1 MKIGREQEKNGMSYS
16 FSVANDFDK
25 LEAELTGLY
34 GAAAAPEQVSRY
46 RSLLRRLEETF
57 GSVEKAAVFSAPGRT
72 EIGGNHTDH
81 QHGKVL
87 AGSVNLDVIA
97 AVAPSG
103 DNCIRIQ
110 SEGFPMDVVD
120 LSDLEIHE
128 EEKNTSAAIIRGI
141 AAWFAQR
148 GCKIE
153 GFNAY
158 TTSNVLKGSGLSS
171 SAAFEVLVANI
182 INDLFYD
189 SKCDAVRL
197 AQIGQYAENVYF
209 GKPSGLLDQMASSV
223 GSMVTIDFADN
234 TSPVVERVDFDFA
247 ATGHALCIVD
257 SGADH
262 ADLTDEYAAVT
273 RELKEICAYFDR
285 SVLREVSEEE
295 FYAALPFLRRK
306 AGDRAVLRA
315 IHVYEDNRRVTEQVA
330 ALRRGDFEA
339 FLALVKESGLSS
351 WRFLQNV
358 VPAGYT
364 HHQEVAMALALCEK
378 LLGGRGAC
386 RVHGG
391 GFAGT
396 IQAFVPMDLLDTFK
410 KEMER
415 VLGDGSCHVLTI
427 RPVGGKRLV

>member
-1 MKIGREQEKNGMSYS
+1 MAYT
-16 FSVANDFDK
+16 FSPVNDFEK
-25 LEAELTGLY
+25 LETALEGLY
-34 GAAAAPEQVSRY
+34 GAPEKAAQAARY
-46 RSLLRRLEETF
+46 QGLLRGFADTF
-57 GSVEKAAVFSAPGRT
+57 GECGQMAVFSAPGRT

-103 DNCIRIQ
+103 DNIIRIQ
-110 SEGFPMDVVD
+110 SEGFPMDTVD
-120 LSDLEIHE
+120 LSDLSVHE

-141 AAWFAQR
+141 AAWFTQR
-148 GCKIE
+148 GCPVE

-171 SAAFEVLVANI
+171 SAAFEVLVGTI
-182 INDLFYD
+182 INHLFYNQQ
-189 SKCDAVRL
+189 CTPIQI

-223 GSMVTIDFADN
+223 GNMVTVDFADN
-234 TSPVVERVDFDFA
+234 ANPIVERVDFDFA
-247 ATGHALCIVD
+247 HSGHALCIVD

-273 RELKEICAYFDR
+273 KELKEICAHFGK
-285 SVLREVSEEE
+285 SVLREVPEEE
-295 FYAALPFLRRK
+295 FYAALPVLRGK

-315 IHVYEDNRRVTEQVA
+315 IHIYEDNRRVEGQVK
-330 ALRRGDFEA
+330 ALRSGDFDG
-339 FLALVKESGLSS
+339 FLKLVTASGLSS
-351 WRFLQNV
+351 WRMLQNV

-364 HHQEVAMALALCEK
+364 HHQEVAVALTICEK

-396 IQAFVPMDLLDTFK
+396 IQAFVPMDLLDGFK

-415 VLGDGSCHVLTI
+415 LLGEGSCHVLSI
-427 RPVGGKRLV
+427 RPVGGVRLV

>member
-1 MKIGREQEKNGMSYS
+1 MEYT
-16 FSVANDFDK
+16 FSPVTDFEK
-25 LEAELTGLY
+25 LEEAISSLY
-34 GAAAAPEQVSRY
+34 GGQECARQVQRY
-46 RSLLRRLEETF
+46 QGLVEGFADTF
-57 GSVEKAAVFSAPGRT
+57 GPAERLAVFSAPGRT

-103 DNCIRIQ
+103 DNTIRIQ
-110 SEGFPMDVVD
+110 SEGFPMDVID
-120 LSDLEIHE
+120 LSDLSIRE

-141 AAWFAQR
+141 AAWFSQR
-148 GCKIE
+148 GCKVE

-171 SAAFEVLVANI
+171 SAAFEVLVGTI
-182 INDLFYD
+182 INHLFND
-189 SKCDAVRL
+189 QQCTPVQI

-223 GSMVTIDFADN
+223 GNMVTIDFADN
-234 TSPVVERVDFDFA
+234 ANPIVERVDFDFVHS
-247 ATGHALCIVD
+247 GYALCIVD

-273 RELKEICAYFDR
+273 RELKEVCAHFGK
-285 SVLREVSEEE
+285 SVLREVPEAD
-295 FYAALPFLRRK
+295 FYAELPTLRRK

-315 IHVYEDNRRVTEQVA
+315 IHIYEDNRRVEAQVK
-330 ALRRGDFEA
+330 ALRAGDFDA
-339 FLALVKESGLSS
+339 FLQQVTASGLSS
-351 WRFLQNV
+351 WRLLQNV

-364 HHQEVAMALALCEK
+364 HHQEVAVALTVCEK
-378 LLGGRGAC
+378 LLNGRGAC

-396 IQAFVPMDLLDTFK
+396 IQAFVPLDILDRFRG
-410 KEMER
+410 EMER
-415 VLGDGSCHVLTI
+415 ILGDGSCHVLSI
-427 RPVGGKRLV
+427 RPVGGVRLV

>member
-1 MKIGREQEKNGMSYS
+1 MEYT
-16 FSVANDFDK
+16 FSPVTDFEK
-25 LEAELTGLY
+25 LEEAISSLY
-34 GAAAAPEQVSRY
+34 GAPERARQAQRY
-46 RSLLRRLEETF
+46 RGLVEGFANTF
-57 GSVEKAAVFSAPGRT
+57 GPSERLAVFSAPGRT

-103 DNCIRIQ
+103 DSTIRIQ
-110 SEGFPMDVVD
+110 SEGFPMDVIDLAD
-120 LSDLEIHE
+120 LSIRE

-148 GCKIE
+148 GCKVG

-171 SAAFEVLVANI
+171 SAAFEVLVGTI
-182 INDLFYD
+182 INHLFND
-189 SKCDAVRL
+189 QQCTPIQI

-223 GSMVTIDFADN
+223 GNMVTIDFADN
-234 TSPVVERVDFDFA
+234 ANPIVERVDFDFA
-247 ATGHALCIVD
+247 HSGYALCIVD

-273 RELKEICAYFDR
+273 RELGEVCAHFGK
-285 SVLREVSEEE
+285 SVLREVPEAD
-295 FYAALPFLRRK
+295 FYAELPTLRRK

-315 IHVYEDNRRVTEQVA
+315 IHIYEDNRRVEAQVE
-330 ALRRGDFEA
+330 ALRAGDFDA
-339 FLALVKESGLSS
+339 FLRLVTASGLSS
-351 WRFLQNV
+351 WRLLQNV

-364 HHQEVAMALALCEK
+364 HHQEVAVALTVCEK

-396 IQAFVPMDLLDTFK
+396 IQAFVPLDILDRFRG
-410 KEMER
+410 EMER
-415 VLGDGSCHVLTI
+415 ILGDGSCHVLSI
-427 RPVGGKRLV
+427 RPVGGVRLV

>member
-1 MKIGREQEKNGMSYS
+1 MEYT
-16 FSVANDFDK
+16 FSPVTDFEK
-25 LEAELTGLY
+25 LEEAISSLY
-34 GAAAAPEQVSRY
+34 GAPERARQAQRY
-46 RSLLRRLEETF
+46 RGLVEGFANTF
-57 GSVEKAAVFSAPGRT
+57 GPAERLAVFSAPGRT

-103 DNCIRIQ
+103 DSTIRIQ
-110 SEGFPMDVVD
+110 SEGFPMDVIDLAD
-120 LSDLEIHE
+120 LSIRE

-148 GCKIE
+148 GCKVG

-171 SAAFEVLVANI
+171 SAAFEVLVGTI
-182 INDLFYD
+182 INHLFND
-189 SKCDAVRL
+189 QQCTPIQI

-223 GSMVTIDFADN
+223 GNMVTIDFADN
-234 TSPVVERVDFDFA
+234 ANPIVERVDFDFA
-247 ATGHALCIVD
+247 HSGYALCIVD

-273 RELKEICAYFDR
+273 RELKEVCAHFGK
-285 SVLREVSEEE
+285 SVLREVPEAD
-295 FYAALPFLRRK
+295 FYAELPTLRRK

-315 IHVYEDNRRVTEQVA
+315 IHIYEDNRRVTGQVE
-330 ALRRGDFEA
+330 ALRAGDFDA
-339 FLALVKESGLSS
+339 FLRLVTASGLSS
-351 WRFLQNV
+351 WRLLQNV

-364 HHQEVAMALALCEK
+364 HHQEVAVALTVCEK

-396 IQAFVPMDLLDTFK
+396 IQAFVPLDILDRFRG
-410 KEMER
+410 EMER
-415 VLGDGSCHVLTI
+415 ILGDGSCHVLSI
-427 RPVGGKRLV
+427 RPVGGVRLV